1 MTMKNILVYFMAVL
15 VCLPLF
21 SKVTVVLAWKINQKY
36 IIENLCVNKTKPV
49 LKCNGKCHLMSK
61 LNDTK
66 EDNNAPMPEKSKELK
81 LQPFISANL
90 HEVLFASNITTSAK
104 GVISYYDNFSNRLFG
119 KNIFIPPDRII
130 AVV

>member
-1 MTMKNILVYFMAVL
+1 MKNILVYFMAVL

-66 EDNNAPMPEKSKELK
+66 ED
-81 LQPFISANL
+81 
-90 HEVLFASNITTSAK
+90 LFDSNISTSAK
-104 GVISYYDNFSNRLFG
+104 DVINYCDNFSNRLFG
-119 KNIFIPPDRII
+119 KNIFIPPDRIYP
-130 AVV
+130 VV

>member
-1 MTMKNILVYFMAVL
+1 MKNILVYFMAVL

-49 LKCNGKCHLMSK
+49 LKCNGKCQLMSK

-66 EDNNAPMPEKSKELK
+66 KDNNAPIPEKNKELK
-81 LQPFISANL
+81 LQPLIYGNL
-90 HEVLFASNITTSAK
+90 HEDLFTSNISTSAK
-104 GVISYYDNFSNRLFG
+104 GVISYCENFSNRLFG
-119 KNIFIPPDRII
+119 KNIFIPPDRIYP
-130 AVV
+130 VV